1 MHRREAHQV
10 SFSEPKQTH
19 SRRQTSAVLWMQG
32 MFESL
37 LKMNER
43 AGGLDQPL
51 EKICVMRVGVQ
62 PKLLKHIV
70 RLVIAH
76 FVPTTEKRDVKRMLS
91 DISAGSRVRWS
102 RLALKPARGRTVYSF
117 PPKLG
122 QPLRN
127 PLAFVN
133 GELNLLPSQ

>member
-76 FVPTTEKRDVKRMLS
+76 FVHLQKRFEHRS
-91 DISAGSRVRWS
+91 EEHTS
-102 RLALKPARGRTVYSF
+102 
-117 PPKLG
+117 
-122 QPLRN
+122 
-127 PLAFVN
+127 
-133 GELNLLPSQ
+133 ELQSPDHLVC

>member
-10 SFSEPKQTH
+10 SFSEPKPTH

-51 EKICVMRVGVQ
+51 EQICVMRVGGQ
-62 PKLLKHIV
+62 PTLLKHIV

-76 FVPTTEKRDVKRMLS
+76 FVPTTANRDVTRMLS
-91 DISAGSRVRWS
+91 AISA
-102 RLALKPARGRTVYSF
+102 ARR
-117 PPKLG
+117 
-122 QPLRN
+122 
-127 PLAFVN
+127 
-133 GELNLLPSQ
+133 